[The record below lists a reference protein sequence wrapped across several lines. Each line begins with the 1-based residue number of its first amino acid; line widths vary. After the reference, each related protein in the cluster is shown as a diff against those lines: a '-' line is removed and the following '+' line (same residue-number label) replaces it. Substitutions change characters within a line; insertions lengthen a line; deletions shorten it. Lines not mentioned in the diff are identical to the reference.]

1 MFKPG
6 RFGQAFFFGV
16 LTVEP
21 CMGPGLDET
30 GQWASHP
37 IGEVPLVQAELG
49 RVLIFPLNLG

>member
-21 CMGPGLDET
+21 SMGPGLDET

-49 RVLIFPLNLG
+49 RVLIFPLF